1 MRRRRA
7 ATLPSEIG
15 LPSEVDFLVLGLGNP
30 GERYRLTRHNFGFLV
45 TDALAESGGV
55 VFREGPGP
63 SGIAPF
69 TVGASRGILAQP
81 RTWMNRSGSAAAA
94 LLDRFGG
101 PATERVLVVTDDLD
115 LPLGRIRFRSSGG
128 AGGHNGLRS
137 LIAELGTDAFP
148 RLRLGIG
155 RPAGIDRDDV
165 VDWVLEPFG
174 AGEMEAVQEVVERAA
189 EGVRVFLEEGIDAAM
204 SRFNAH

>member
-1 MRRRRA
+1 
-7 ATLPSEIG
+7 
-15 LPSEVDFLVLGLGNP
+15 VLGLGNP

-69 TVGASRGILAQP
+69 TVGARRGILAQP
-81 RTWMNRSGSAAAA
+81 RTWMNRSGSAAVA
-94 LLDRFGG
+94 LLDRFG
-101 PATERVLVVTDDLD
+101 PATDRVLVVTDDLD

-137 LIAELGTDAFP
+137 LIEEMGTNEFP

-155 RPAGIDRDDV
+155 RPDGIDRDDV
-165 VDWVLEPFG
+165 VDYVLEPFG
-174 AGEMEAVQEVVERAA
+174 EEELPAVKEVVERAA
-189 EGVRVFLEEGIDAAM
+189 EGVRAFLEEGIESAM
-204 SRFNAH
+204 SRFNAR